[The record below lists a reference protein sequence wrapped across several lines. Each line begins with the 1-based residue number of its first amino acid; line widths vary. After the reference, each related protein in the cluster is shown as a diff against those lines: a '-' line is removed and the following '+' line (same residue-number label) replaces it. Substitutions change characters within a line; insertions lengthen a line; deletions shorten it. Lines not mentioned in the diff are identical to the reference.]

1 MVSLLV
7 VLKKALLHSL
17 GFHADD
23 RLVCE
28 LVSEEVILIRVDKPT
43 HAVSEQT
50 PIDHRIDGLSFGLQP
65 FRVNIEILRLLAFL
79 DFCPCSLV
87 IESYR
92 FNRLEV
98 LVTVLSKNV
107 SNKQNLRTQID
118 FLVVV

>member
-1 MVSLLV
+1 MDEDVCEPQVVMAVFVERSFIQVPDIALSLHGRQVNVWAVVSLLV

-50 PIDHRIDGLSFGLQP
+50 PIDHRIDGLSFGL
-65 FRVNIEILRLLAFL
+65 
-79 DFCPCSLV
+79 
-87 IESYR
+87 
-92 FNRLEV
+92 
-98 LVTVLSKNV
+98 
-107 SNKQNLRTQID
+107 
-118 FLVVV
+118 